1 MKGNIEEFKEFVRTR
16 PGLREAVRNGEAKW
30 QSLYEEWYL
39 YGSDDGQWDRY
50 KTSTSSERVSNSNNS
65 NNNDSTSSTSS
76 ANEQMSASEM
86 AAQAFSYIQKMD
98 IDKVQKTMGTVQQF
112 IQIFQ
117 TMQAGKGG
125 GGAAGNITHRGQN
138 DFSGVFS
145 KFHD

>member
-1 MKGNIEEFKEFVRTR
+1 MKGNIEEFKEFVKAR
-16 PGLREAVRNGEAKW
+16 PGLKEAVRNGETKW

-50 KTSTSSERVSNSNNS
+50 KTDTSSEQ
-65 NNNDSTSSTSS
+65 
-76 ANEQMSASEM
+76 ANKSGGNAGNPNPASEQMSASEM
-86 AAQAFSYIQKMD
+86 ATQAFSYIQKMD
-98 IDKVQKTMGTVQQF
+98 MDKVQKTMGTVQQF

-125 GGAAGNITHRGQN
+125 GGIAGNIPHGKKN